1 MSFQLLSLPLALGAP
16 TVLALRTSSFFYWFF
31 AYLFCSLSVHV
42 WYEAW
47 YGDPE
52 KEADKN
58 DSADDVV
65 PEEFEH
71 GVDVEVVDEVPD
83 PRHHVLHRTLT
94 PTVVAKTLAAPWSII
109 NIVMTLDFASPIRE
123 FVNRIRINQ
132 F

>member
-94 PTVVAKTLAAPWSII
+94 PTVVAKTLVAQKSITSTI
-109 NIVMTLDFASPIRE
+109 F
-123 FVNRIRINQ
+123 
-132 F
+132 